1 VLRGL
6 PSKAAR
12 FVAVR
17 LRERRTQTC
26 GEIVVNVG
34 RADLLH
40 VGLPGPVEPLLERH
54 FDWLGWRYPILL
66 VARRI
71 SMPKH
76 ESVRICQDKRGHI
89 LKENDVWTMTCI
101 W

>member
-1 VLRGL
+1 MLRGS

-12 FVAVR
+12 FVAIR
-17 LRERRTQTC
+17 LIERRMRTC

-40 VGLPGPVEPLLERH
+40 VGLPGPVEPFFERH
-54 FDWLGWRYPILL
+54 SDCLRWREPVLL
-66 VARRI
+66 VARGV

-76 ESVRICQDKRGHI
+76 ESV
-89 LKENDVWTMTCI
+89 
-101 W
+101 